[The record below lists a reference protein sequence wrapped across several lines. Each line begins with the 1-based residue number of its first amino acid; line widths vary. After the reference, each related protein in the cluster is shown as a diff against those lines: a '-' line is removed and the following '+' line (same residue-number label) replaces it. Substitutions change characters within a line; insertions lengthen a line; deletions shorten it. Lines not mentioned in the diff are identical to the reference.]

1 MIDQGQGG
9 VKLAR
14 ENRKLEWK
22 ILIGDCYPLPQ
33 VSWTWCKDDQ
43 SLDLNNSGGGSVRIY
58 EELHLDGMLACL
70 SIGKCKVRQVFGL
83 RFKIMS
89 HYDTTGFACLHSA
102 CLRLLICGL
111 LIESR
116 CWPLQINSEE

>member
-33 VSWTWCKDDQ
+33 VTWTWCKNDQ
-43 SLDLNNSGGGSVRIY
+43 SLGLDGKSGSVRIY
-58 EELHLDGMLACL
+58 EELHLDGMLACF

-83 RFKIMS
+83 RFKIMR
-89 HYDTTGFACLHSA
+89 HYDTTGFA
-102 CLRLLICGL
+102 GL
-111 LIESR
+111 LALLA
-116 CWPLQINSEE
+116 CGY